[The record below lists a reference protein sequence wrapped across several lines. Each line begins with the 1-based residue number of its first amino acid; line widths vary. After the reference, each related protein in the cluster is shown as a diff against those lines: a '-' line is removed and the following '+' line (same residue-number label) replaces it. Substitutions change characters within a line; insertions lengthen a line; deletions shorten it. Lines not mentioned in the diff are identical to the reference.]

1 MSSQGEVEL
10 SYELL
15 VAAPQV
21 AFSRLNAD
29 VHELALLGLLEPLFD
44 VEWLLVG
51 FLKREVIPFS
61 FFEKLTAWLASW
73 IYPPLMSLGE

>member
-1 MSSQGEVEL
+1 MAAAMSSQGEVEL
-10 SYELL
+10 PYELL

-51 FLKREVIPFS
+51 FLKKGS
-61 FFEKLTAWLASW
+61 
-73 IYPPLMSLGE
+73 